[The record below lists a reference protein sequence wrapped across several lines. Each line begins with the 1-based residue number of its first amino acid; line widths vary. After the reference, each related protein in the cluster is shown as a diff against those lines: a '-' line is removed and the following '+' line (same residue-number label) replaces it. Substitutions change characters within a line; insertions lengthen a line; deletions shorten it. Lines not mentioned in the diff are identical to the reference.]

1 MPCFCADHGLDTA
14 VFARGHWGTGAVL
27 IKTLVRAHVWGL
39 GGGVEEEE
47 GGDLDSGT
55 QWRSALVE
63 RGGDGGSQC
72 GCVI

>member
-1 MPCFCADHGLDTA
+1 MG
-14 VFARGHWGTGAVL
+14 VGGV
-27 IKTLVRAHVWGL
+27 
-39 GGGVEEEE
+39 GGGGG